1 MNCLLRLPELPPS
14 LESSCRVAW
23 HIVIGSVLL
32 RRESQVESFDIFQ
45 DIAERT
51 GGDIYIG
58 VVGPMRAG
66 KSTFIRR
73 FMELFVIPNITGD
86 YDRQRTIDAM
96 PQAGAGKTVMTV
108 EPKFVPE
115 EAVPIDLKDNLS
127 LNVRVIDCTGYPV
140 EGAQGYIE
148 GDETR
153 MVRTMWYEE
162 PIPFTEAAELGTE
175 KVIMD
180 HSTIGIVVTTD
191 GTIVDIPREN
201 YVEPE
206 RKVVQKLQEIGKPF
220 VIVLNSTDPYSKHVS
235 DLATDMEEEYG
246 VPVIPANCL
255 ELTHD
260 DIILIIEQVLYEFPV
275 TEITVRVP
283 RWIQMLSSTH
293 WLKSTIQANINA
305 AVDSVKRIRDIDSCV
320 MSLSVSDYV
329 DRVEVEQ
336 VKMSTGTATLRLEA
350 TDEAFFK
357 VLSER
362 VGQNVMDKADLLGLL
377 NELVVAKKTHDKFA
391 LALRELEETGY
402 GIVEP
407 TLEDMQFEEPEMVRQ
422 GRNYGVRLSAR
433 GPVIH
438 LIKSE
443 VEAEVSPLIG
453 SEEQGLEL
461 VNYLMEKFEDDP
473 RKIWATDL
481 FGKSLQD
488 IVIESVSGK
497 IDRMP
502 ENVKAKM
509 QETITRILNEG
520 SGGLICIIL

>member
-1 MNCLLRLPELPPS
+1 MEK
-14 LESSCRVAW
+14 
-23 HIVIGSVLL
+23 
-32 RRESQVESFDIFQ
+32 FDIFQ

-51 GGDIYIG
+51 GGDIYLG
-58 VVGPMRAG
+58 VVGPMRVG

-73 FMELFVIPNITGD
+73 FMELFVIPNITD
-86 YDRQRTIDAM
+86 PYDRQRTIDAV

-115 EAVPIDLKDNLS
+115 EAVPIDLKENLS

-162 PIPFTEAAELGTE
+162 PIPFTEAAEIGTE
-175 KVIMD
+175 KVIKD
-180 HSTIGIVVTTD
+180 HCTIGVMVTTD
-191 GTIVDIPREN
+191 GTIIDIPRES

-206 RKVVQKLQEIGKPF
+206 RKVVGKLKEIGKPF
-220 VIVLNSTDPYSKHVS
+220 VILLNSTDPYSKAVA
-235 DLATDMEEEYG
+235 DLAASMELEYE

-275 TEITVRVP
+275 TEMTVKIP
-283 RWIQMLSSTH
+283 RWVQMLSSTH
-293 WLKSTIQANINA
+293 WLKSAIDASINE
-305 AVDSVKRIRDIDSCV
+305 AVNAVKRVRDIDSCV
-320 MSLSVSDYV
+320 LSLGASEYV
-329 DRVEVEQ
+329 ERVYVEQ
-336 VKMSTGTATLRLEA
+336 VTMSTGTANLRLEA
-350 TDEAFFK
+350 AEEFFFK

-362 VGQNVMDKADLLGLL
+362 AGSNVFDKADLMGLVSDL
-377 NELVVAKKTHDKFA
+377 AVAKRTHDKFA
-391 LALRELEETGY
+391 LALREVEETGY

-407 TLEDMQFEEPEMVRQ
+407 NLAEMQFEEPEMVKQ
-422 GRNYGVRLSAR
+422 GRNYGVRLSAK

-438 LIKSE
+438 LIKTN
-443 VEAEVSPLIG
+443 VEAEVSPMIG

-461 VNYLMEKFEDDP
+461 VSYLMEKFEDDP
-473 RKIWATDL
+473 KKIWATDL
-481 FGKSLQD
+481 FGKALQD
-488 IVIESVSGK
+488 IVVEGVSGK
-497 IDRMP
+497 VDRMP
-502 ENVKAKM
+502 ENVKGKM
-509 QETITRILNEG
+509 QETVTRILNEG